1 MFVIPLLASINSAV
15 DICVFA
21 PFVFVKPGTIKPRP
35 GEGDKEGLRDIVLR
49 LFLFFEGG
57 VLEPGAGGGV
67 LWLAPAP
74 SET

>member
-21 PFVFVKPGTIKPRP
+21 PLVFVNPGTTKPRP
-35 GEGDKEGLRDIVLR
+35 GEGDREGLRDIVLR
-49 LFLFFEGG
+49 LFLFLEGG
-57 VLEPGAGGGV
+57 VLGPGAGDGL
-67 LWLAPAP
+67 LWLATAP